1 MRKYLLLLF
10 MVFALMALSAQNMPT
25 LRKGDT
31 IAIAAPSGKVEP
43 SQVLPAVQYFQSQG
57 FNVIVPEDLYENYS
71 GFAGTVSQRVAQ
83 FQALMDRPGVKAI
96 VCARG
101 GYGAVSLLDSLDF
114 TKFMKHPKWICG
126 FSDITA
132 FHSHL
137 HTLGY
142 PTLHSVMTIN
152 IWAENMD
159 NEYHRSLIK
168 ALRGETLRYDFDP
181 HPANRPGKARGI
193 LVGGN
198 LSLLY
203 AMLESVSSINTD
215 GKILFIEDVGEN
227 IYHIERMLVALD
239 RAGKLKNLKGLIVG
253 SMNKIKI
260 DDYYE
265 GSSVEEVI
273 LGICGKYGYPVCFDF
288 PAGHAGKNV
297 ALRLGCPA
305 TLTITP
311 KRCTLVFE

>member
-1 MRKYLLLLF
+1 MKRFVIAGLLLWTWS
-10 MVFALMALSAQNMPT
+10 VSAQEMPR
-25 LRKGDT
+25 LCNGDT
-31 IAIAAPSGKVEP
+31 IAIAAPSGKVDP
-43 SQVLPAVQYFQSQG
+43 SQVLPAVQFLTEHG
-57 FNVIVPEDLYENYS
+57 FYVMVPDEIYENYS
-71 GFAGTVSQRVAQ
+71 GFAGTVSQRVKL
-83 FQALMDRPGVKAI
+83 FQQLMDNPQVKAI

-101 GYGAVSLLDSLDF
+101 GYGAVAMLDSLDF
-114 TKFMKHPKWICG
+114 TEFGKHPKWICG
-126 FSDITA
+126 FSDVTA

-137 HTLGY
+137 HTLGF

-152 IWAENMD
+152 IWEENRG
-159 NEYHRSLIK
+159 NEYHHSLIK
-168 ALRGETLRYDFDP
+168 ALRGDALNYVFDP
-181 HPANRPGKARGI
+181 HPANRPGTAEAVV
-193 LVGGN
+193 VGGN

-203 AMLESVSSINTD
+203 SMLESVSSIHTD

-253 SMNKIKI
+253 SMKKIKI

-265 GSSVEEVI
+265 GSTVEEVI

-305 TLTITP
+305 TLTVTP
-311 KRCTLVFE
+311 EWCSLVFE